1 MRKMFFTLALAM
13 ASAPLFAQVLDVAS
27 IEKIDLKGA
36 GSSVVTG
43 ISPNGNYLLL
53 SDAQLNGLAK
63 YDLSTKTVKL
73 ISSARSAGLN
83 VAISSDG
90 NSVAYREDSFVDGLR
105 YSDLKVLDLTSGENR
120 QLAKGVRNL
129 NAVSLQGKTA
139 VMVAGGRMTKTA
151 TIGGRAARKTAPV
164 ASIVNSQLV
173 LDVNGRTTTL
183 SPNGTEYSYIWP
195 SVSPDGTKALYYVC
209 GVGAFVCDIDG
220 SNVKSLGTVRAPQ
233 WYGNDVVI
241 GMNDVDDGEMILS
254 SSIVATTLSGQQQ
267 VLTDASVVAMYP
279 YTSLNGGKIAFST
292 PAGEAYIININK

>member
-43 ISPNGNYLLL
+43 ISPQGNYLLL

-63 YDLSTKTVKL
+63 YDLSTKTVKV

-195 SVSPDGTKALYYVC
+195 SVSPDGTKVCYFVCGRGCYVC
-209 GVGAFVCDIDG
+209 DLKGNIVAE
-220 SNVKSLGTVRAPQ
+220 LGKLHAAKWLDNNTIVAM
-233 WYGNDVVI
+233 NDTDNGVVI
-241 GMNDVDDGEMILS
+241 TS
-254 SSIVATTLSGQQQ
+254 SAIVAASLDGKRQT
-267 VLTDASVVAMYP
+267 LTDAGMKAMYP
-279 YTSLNGGKIAFST
+279 YATADGKKVVFT
-292 PAGEAYIININK
+292 TDEGETYMINIK